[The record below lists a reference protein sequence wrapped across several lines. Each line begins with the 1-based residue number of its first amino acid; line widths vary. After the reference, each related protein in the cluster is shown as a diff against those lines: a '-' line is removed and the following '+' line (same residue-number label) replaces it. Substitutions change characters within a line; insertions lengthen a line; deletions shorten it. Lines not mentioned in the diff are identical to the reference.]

1 MHRFPLRLKIAGF
14 AGVLVVIATGLVALF
29 TVILP
34 WRAKLAS
41 QERLASA
48 LVRTALPLGID
59 LRADGAHFDPD
70 RVHSLVANSSSVVG
84 LEIVYALLWDDK
96 GHLDQTA
103 SSVNDKLLERVAPQ
117 LARLYVRDR
126 SKALEI
132 LALGRQ
138 EAGIRRLP
146 IRLAVDKREG
156 AIGRL
161 DLGLSTAAIDA
172 DLRRSLNR
180 DAAALLA
187 SLLFGVLGAFW
198 IARRIAQPLTDLSVA
213 MDRLREGDFE
223 VRLPMEKQTND
234 EVGDLARSFD
244 EMAQGLL
251 ERERLRDT
259 LGRYVSDPV
268 AERILE
274 EKDDL
279 MLRGEVRHIT
289 VLFLDVRGF
298 TTMSERLSPTEVVAL
313 LNEYFDVVVDR
324 VTAHG
329 GSVNKFIG
337 DAAMCIW
344 GAPRRAENA
353 EHGAVHCALE
363 IQQSLTTL
371 SADRSRRGLTTV
383 GFGIG
388 INAGEAVAGNL
399 GAARRLEY
407 TVIGDA
413 VNLAQRLESQARAGE
428 VLISQSVYE
437 KVAHEVVVAPR
448 EAVKL
453 KGKSQPVPLWEVK
466 RLKSA
471 STEAA

>member
-96 GHLDQTA
+96 GHLDETA
-103 SSVNDKLLERVAPQ
+103 SSVNEKLLERVAPQ

-161 DLGLSTAAIDA
+161 DLGLSTATINA

-187 SLLFGVLGAFW
+187 SLLFGVLGT
-198 IARRIAQPLTDLSVA
+198 LTDLMTIAGPLLFLNLYAHIEGQVFVA
-213 MDRLREGDFE
+213 M
-223 VRLPMEKQTND
+223 
-234 EVGDLARSFD
+234 
-244 EMAQGLL
+244 
-251 ERERLRDT
+251 
-259 LGRYVSDPV
+259 
-268 AERILE
+268 
-274 EKDDL
+274 
-279 MLRGEVRHIT
+279 
-289 VLFLDVRGF
+289 
-298 TTMSERLSPTEVVAL
+298 
-313 LNEYFDVVVDR
+313 
-324 VTAHG
+324 
-329 GSVNKFIG
+329 
-337 DAAMCIW
+337 
-344 GAPRRAENA
+344 
-353 EHGAVHCALE
+353 
-363 IQQSLTTL
+363 
-371 SADRSRRGLTTV
+371 
-383 GFGIG
+383 
-388 INAGEAVAGNL
+388 AVAGIPFAIGFLRL
-399 GAARRLEY
+399 GRAVPAA
-407 TVIGDA
+407 A
-413 VNLAQRLESQARAGE
+413 
-428 VLISQSVYE
+428 
-437 KVAHEVVVAPR
+437 
-448 EAVKL
+448 
-453 KGKSQPVPLWEVK
+453 
-466 RLKSA
+466 
-471 STEAA
+471 